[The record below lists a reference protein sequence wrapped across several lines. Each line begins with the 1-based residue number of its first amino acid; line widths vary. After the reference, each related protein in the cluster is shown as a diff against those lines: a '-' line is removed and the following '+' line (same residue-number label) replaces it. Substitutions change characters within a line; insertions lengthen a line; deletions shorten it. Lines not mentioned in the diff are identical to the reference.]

1 MTRGNSWVEREYGK
15 RLVKNRFLFTVF
27 AIVFTAV
34 AVCLLLPLLIANN
47 DTLLAKTGTAASIT
61 GVFIGTYIAT
71 WLINQNRTKNITENY
86 FYKVGI
92 LTSTIEMLNGAILFI
107 EKTKSE
113 YTKHQIDEYHVEEY
127 PEVVPK
133 FFEYNKDLAE
143 IINSN
148 TLVPADTRTDVV
160 SLLQHG
166 TNLIMEFSENQ
177 AIDSEIVQDMLHHL
191 DEVFKSD
198 YFMNDKSKKV
208 QQGLEKVKQIR
219 NEIEQRYVF
228 HVTS

>member
-1 MTRGNSWVEREYGK
+1 MSLDGDPDAATPSIHLNSWQYSSHMVSYRLLGLWAVPAFGLNTPNITSSSCYIMTRGNSWVEREYGK

-133 FFEYNKDLAE
+133 FF
-143 IINSN
+143 
-148 TLVPADTRTDVV
+148 
-160 SLLQHG
+160 
-166 TNLIMEFSENQ
+166 
-177 AIDSEIVQDMLHHL
+177 
-191 DEVFKSD
+191 
-198 YFMNDKSKKV
+198 
-208 QQGLEKVKQIR
+208 
-219 NEIEQRYVF
+219 
-228 HVTS
+228 